1 MFTVSSK
8 PTKGAHSIY
17 YVGYGASGDN
27 KGLGISTIRVS
38 LDDDK
43 NDVLENILPQ
53 QPAQQILFHKTGLD
67 VTKNHTIF
75 VQKTSISGSHD
86 LNIDAFIYTVPDD
99 FSQGNGAVGGSSP
112 TSGSN
117 ITSSSNCASMVGPVV
132 GAAAGGITFGAL
144 VAGALTYWRMARLRS
159 HSQEHTLAVTQSS
172 WSVNSYKR

>member
-67 VTKNHTIF
+67 VTKTHTIF

-99 FSQGNGAVGGSSP
+99 SSQADGDSE
-112 TSGSN
+112 GSN
-117 ITSSSNCASMVGPVV
+117 PAPGPQCAPMVGTVV
-132 GAAAGGITFGAL
+132 GAAIGGITFGAL
-144 VAGALTYWRMARLRS
+144 VASALTYWRMARLQS
-159 HSQEHTLAVTQSS
+159 LNQGHTVNATWSS
-172 WSVNSYKR
+172 WIVNIYKG